1 MHADA
6 AAQKPLTVRLTALNS
21 TIEEAPFAAHAS
33 MMWHV
38 EIARE
43 LARSGIPSLRFDL
56 AGIGDSEASPHGTPH
71 LYGALSEDMTRR
83 DRLAA
88 RAWYSRSHRL
98 RYVQRRLSSVPCRGL
113 GSPHREHRTCQSALF
128 HLGSGLRNAARS
140 VAAHQ
145 SETEIAAR
153 GDAQDAAIAPL
164 SARGLWAL
172 GLLQAKQLVKFGLRH
187 ETNLFVQGNMAWS
200 GKNQVERWFE
210 DLSRRRDERADREHR
225 SHFHHHM
232 GPEGRR
238 ATALPVRVH

>member
-1 MHADA
+1 
-6 AAQKPLTVRLTALNS
+6 
-21 TIEEAPFAAHAS
+21 
-33 MMWHV
+33 
-38 EIARE
+38 
-43 LARSGIPSLRFDL
+43 
-56 AGIGDSEASPHGTPH
+56 
-71 LYGALSEDMTRR
+71 
-83 DRLAA
+83 
-88 RAWYSRSHRL
+88 
-98 RYVQRRLSSVPCRGL
+98 
-113 GSPHREHRTCQSALF
+113 
-128 HLGSGLRNAARS
+128 

-164 SARGLWAL
+164 SARGLWER

-187 ETNLFVQGNMAWS
+187 STNLFVQGNMAWS

-225 SHFHHHM
+225 SHFHHYM